1 MPTLDDLVRRVEHLL
16 VRHAELQRTQ
26 QLLQQQ
32 VSQLTAERDALRTR
46 LQSARSRMDALLERL
61 PAELAPESVEP
72 QAGEGGNTGE
82 GAAS

>member
-32 VSQLTAERDALRTR
+32 VSQLTAERDALR
-46 LQSARSRMDALLERL
+46 ARVQAAKIRIDTLLERL
-61 PAELAPESVEP
+61 PAGKNVDDMDNPGEEAAP
-72 QAGEGGNTGE
+72 
-82 GAAS
+82 

>member
-32 VSQLTAERDALRTR
+32 VSQLTAERDALR
-46 LQSARSRMDALLERL
+46 ARVQAAKIRIDTLLERL
-61 PAELAPESVEP
+61 PAGKNVDDTDNPGEEAAP
-72 QAGEGGNTGE
+72 
-82 GAAS
+82 